1 MTPKY
6 EIGVVYKK
14 GNRHCLA
21 VAGKTLITF
30 KGGQIQEVRPQAKY
44 EVVRSISVEALCKIW
59 GITLDELD
67 KGTAAYLSPS
77 TEGIK
82 PRPRGSRRRRAA
94 DEHAW
99 RNLRL
104 IRLQA
109 G

>member
-21 VAGKTLITF
+21 VSATTLISF
-30 KGGQIQEVRPQAKY
+30 KNGQIQEVRPQAKY
-44 EVVRSISVEALCKIW
+44 EVVRGISVESLCKVW
-59 GITLDELD
+59 GITLDDLD
-67 KGTAAYLSPS
+67 KATAAYLSPS

-94 DEHAW
+94 DEQAW